1 MFFLLCRD
9 RDGGEKKTHAN
20 RIKYTITTTTTTKR
34 ITRNLN
40 RKLAEAAYCPTYF
53 WFRNRFELKSNIG
66 NQNRSGA
73 ERILFGWVSDVH
85 TTNLIHAGTEN
96 WNQYSL
102 GANANAEY
110 CIRSQPFM
118 LLPSWTVQPPGDLSL
133 PSLCL
138 IHNAKRIWNECAHE
152 LWLLCQKISTW
163 KSIHAYSWTRGNQRE
178 RENMKLIKS
187 VLSHFNFMALFKLTL
202 NIRHFQASMS
212 PTTMA

>member
-118 LLPSWTVQPPGDLSL
+118 LLPSWTVQPPGDHPAYAWS
-133 PSLCL
+133 
-138 IHNAKRIWNECAHE
+138 ITRNEYETNARTSCDCYAKKFRLENRYTLTAEREGIREKERIWSLLKAFFRISI
-152 LWLLCQKISTW
+152 LWL
-163 KSIHAYSWTRGNQRE
+163 YSN
-178 RENMKLIKS
+178 
-187 VLSHFNFMALFKLTL
+187 
-202 NIRHFQASMS
+202 
-212 PTTMA
+212 